1 MTLSTASYRLW
12 TPDAGIPVRTSAG
25 APRIP
30 PAPLV
35 EWETVYPPWAL
46 VRGRLDHD
54 TYRRRYRHMLHQL
67 TPKVLAELQDL
78 RDGYDAS
85 LCLLCHCDLLRDGAW
100 CHRRFLAGWIT
111 QHTGEDIPEVASRSK
126 P

>member
-12 TPDAGIPVRTSAG
+12 TPAAGVPVRTSAG

-30 PAPLV
+30 PAPLI

-54 TYRRRYRHMLHQL
+54 TYRRRYRHQLHRL
-67 TPKVLAELQDL
+67 TPKVLAELQEL
-78 RDGYDAS
+78 REGYDAP
-85 LCLLCHCDLLRDGAW
+85 LVLLCHCDLAEGF
-100 CHRRFLAGWIT
+100 CHRRFLAEWIT
-111 QHTGEDIPEVASRSK
+111 QHTGEAIPER
-126 P
+126 